1 MASDIL
7 TLNAGSSSLKFSLWQ
22 MGTGTELCE
31 LFRGG
36 IEKIG
41 VAPHLSAR
49 ESDGRIIAEHEFEQG
64 GAKLTYED
72 LLRELFAWLSQQR
85 GGRLEAIGHRV
96 VHGGPD
102 FCAPL
107 RIDDQLMKNLARLES
122 LAPLHQ
128 PHNLSGIRI
137 C

>member
-31 LFRGG
+31 LFRGE

-49 ESDGRIIAEHEFEQG
+49 ESDLLRIINRGLSAEKG
-64 GAKLTYED
+64 
-72 LLRELFAWLSQQR
+72 
-85 GGRLEAIGHRV
+85 
-96 VHGGPD
+96 
-102 FCAPL
+102 
-107 RIDDQLMKNLARLES
+107 ARLEQLQQKLRQEKITRREHEQLLRLTDELERRGAERLKALIE
-122 LAPLHQ
+122 LAAIRRTSVPKLI
-128 PHNLSGIRI
+128 NELGLSEATHA
-137 C
+137 